1 MFFKKENLYLFLAL
15 TLIISTNLYLTYRL
29 IPKKE
34 GFNVKKE
41 IDKLGKSIEKDI
53 LNKVTDLIK
62 NTLIKQPINAI
73 PYKPLR
79 KFFLDNVNFDKD
91 LGTVIQQLLY
101 TIVKAIMTILVMVPI
116 IYWVVTTSAI
126 PMIINALNTVIIQI
140 YSRLL
145 TKPSLEQPI
154 MMGDS
159 ISGRG
164 SGSCQGKKPD
174 VIVTGKTSPIPSDI
188 RINQKPVP
196 ITNSFKKL

>member
-1 MFFKKENLYLFLAL
+1 MKK
-15 TLIISTNLYLTYRL
+15 
-29 IPKKE
+29 
-34 GFNVKKE
+34 VKKE
-41 IDKLGKSIEKDI
+41 IDKVGKTIEKNI

-79 KFFLDNVNFDKD
+79 KFFLDNINFNKD

-140 YSRLL
+140 YNFIKYKDKFNLFFFI
-145 TKPSLEQPI
+145 LEE
-154 MMGDS
+154 
-159 ISGRG
+159 
-164 SGSCQGKKPD
+164 K
-174 VIVTGKTSPIPSDI
+174 
-188 RINQKPVP
+188 
-196 ITNSFKKL
+196 ITNYKWIRTSKEF